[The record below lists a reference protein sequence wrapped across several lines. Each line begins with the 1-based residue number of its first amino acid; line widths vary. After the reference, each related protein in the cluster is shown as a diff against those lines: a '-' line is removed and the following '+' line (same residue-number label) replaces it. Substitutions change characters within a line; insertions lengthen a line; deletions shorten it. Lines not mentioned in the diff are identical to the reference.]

1 MSQVSLHDSSK
12 ICESV
17 GGESKLSTNPIKT
30 RFVKRTSSNGKKI
43 HRVLTPIPTKS
54 KQFDKLF
61 IDTSTKKHQTI
72 ARTRSNDKVVE
83 RVLTPKPPEMLPS
96 VRFLPFFHAANEIYD
111 NHTAILEDEKEEFLY
126 E

>member
-30 RFVKRTSSNGKKI
+30 RSVKRTSSNGKKI

-61 IDTSTKKHQTI
+61 IDTSTKSTKQ
-72 ARTRSNDKVVE
+72 
-83 RVLTPKPPEMLPS
+83 LPEHVQMIKWS
-96 VRFLPFFHAANEIYD
+96 R
-111 NHTAILEDEKEEFLY
+111 EFLHQNHLRCY
-126 E
+126 HQ